1 MNSHRQLFSSLLG
14 AETGEQARLMF
25 SPDRLRTCLDT
36 VPAAQQIAEVDFAS
50 PLALARLAKVASQRL
65 QAITGGWHRLRKR
78 VTDGE
83 GGGNVLRAKAL
94 REATPLLVGSQ
105 HLIHSVCA
113 SWNNE
118 APYAMNILRIHAAD
132 VGSGAA
138 GASRIHRYRELLREF
153 SPSDAGEDPQR
164 IGDDSSVCEGAFNF
178 ASMLVVLGH
187 FPESFLPQILGI
199 NLYLRHCGL
208 IPMFAII
215 VDEQPS
221 LARFLDLR
229 SNPADSTQDLA
240 ALAET
245 AVCEYLAQADPSA
258 MEGMR
263 HGYQWARWQTETAST
278 ALLAVLERW
287 LDPREAARDL
297 ITRRRPDA
305 CQYHEKTQLNKVP
318 MRPLLEADDSLVFLD
333 HLADSA
339 YVRAG
344 SPERSPLLTTLVSPR
359 GKMFRIF
366 SRDDIA
372 VLERWIAGLPY
383 SDQPQPYPARTLW
396 QDDGLLSGAASEAM
410 AAPTL
415 ATSLTPR
422 QAYPRLLHVELTSA
436 EENHARQYVK
446 RWLGKA
452 ARGIANGRCTLPEQW
467 APGILR
473 TWLQRQHVLSNRAL
487 EQDEELP
494 SRDEVTAD
502 IISLAPLTMIDGAW
516 LAGFSHPS
524 LASSSFGSRLF
535 ETLYDELGNGVEA
548 QNHPVIYRQ
557 LLRAVHGEMP
567 TTAAPGYAAAECFS
581 EENFHLPVFWLS
593 IGRYPQTYCPEILGL
608 NLAME
613 LSGVGGGYRRTHK
626 ALVAYGYPTLFVDL
640 HNAIDNISTGHTAW
654 AAASIDAY
662 LSAFCTKD
670 RDELWARIRTGFV
683 ALNPP
688 REETILDKLKERMRS
703 ML

>member
-14 AETGEQARLMF
+14 AETGEQARRMF
-25 SPDRLRTCLDT
+25 SPARLRTCLDA
-36 VPAAQQIAEVDFAS
+36 VPAAQQAGGVDFAS
-50 PLALARLAKVASQRL
+50 PQALAGLAQVASQRL
-65 QAITGGWHRLRKR
+65 QAIAKGWHRLRQR
-78 VTDGE
+78 VSNGE
-83 GGGNVLRAKAL
+83 GCIDVLRAKAV
-94 REATPLLVGSQ
+94 REAAPLLVGSQ

-132 VGSGAA
+132 VGSGLPE
-138 GASRIHRYRELLREF
+138 ASRIHRYRELLREF
-153 SPSDAGEDPQR
+153 APSDAGEDPQR
-164 IGDDSSVCEGAFNF
+164 IGDDSSICEGAFNF

-199 NLYLRHCGL
+199 NLYLRHCEL

-229 SNPADSTQDLA
+229 NDPANSTQDLA
-240 ALAET
+240 ELAET
-245 AVCEYLAQADPSA
+245 AVLEYLGQEDPSV
-258 MEGMR
+258 MEGVR
-263 HGYQWARWQTETAST
+263 QGYQWARWQTETAST
-278 ALLAVLERW
+278 AMLAVLERW

-305 CQYHEKTQLNKVP
+305 CQYHEKTRLNKVP
-318 MRPLLEADDSLVFLD
+318 MKPLLEADDSLAFLD
-333 HLADSA
+333 HLANSS

-359 GKMFRIF
+359 SKMFRIF
-366 SRDDIA
+366 SREDISI
-372 VLERWIAGLPY
+372 LERWIAGLPY
-383 SDQPQPYPARTLW
+383 SDQPSPYPARTLW
-396 QDDGLLSGAASEAM
+396 TDDGLLMEAASETVAV
-410 AAPTL
+410 PILKTN
-415 ATSLTPR
+415 LTPR
-422 QAYPRLLHVELTSA
+422 QAYPRLLHVELTPA
-436 EENHARQYVK
+436 EENHALSYVK
-446 RWLGKA
+446 RWLSNA
-452 ARGIANGRCTLPEQW
+452 ARGVTNGRCTLPEHW
-467 APGILR
+467 APGMLR
-473 TWLQRQHVLSNRAL
+473 TWLQRQHVLSNQTLDQA
-487 EQDEELP
+487 EELP
-494 SRDEVTAD
+494 SREEVAAD

-516 LAGFSHPS
+516 LAGFAHPS

-535 ETLYDELGNGVEA
+535 ETLYDELGNGMEA

-557 LLRAVHGEMP
+557 LLRAVHGELP
-567 TTAAPGYAAAECFS
+567 TTAAPGYAASECFF
-581 EENFHLPVFWLS
+581 EENFDLPVFWLS
-593 IGRYPQTYCPEILGL
+593 IGRYPQTFCPEILGL

-670 RDELWARIRTGFV
+670 RDELWVRIRTGFV

-703 ML
+703 LL

>member
-14 AETGEQARLMF
+14 AETGEQARRLF
-25 SPDRLRTCLDT
+25 TPARLRTCLDA
-36 VPAAQQIAEVDFAS
+36 VPAAQQAARVDFTR
-50 PLALARLAKVASQRL
+50 PQALAGLAQDASQRL
-65 QAITGGWHRLRKR
+65 KAIAEGWRRLH
-78 VTDGE
+78 TLAAEEE
-83 GGGNVLRAKAL
+83 GCVDVLRAKAV
-94 REATPLLVGSQ
+94 REAAPLLVGSQ

-132 VGSGAA
+132 VGSGVPE
-138 GASRIHRYRELLREF
+138 ASRIDRYRELLREF
-153 SPSDAGEDPQR
+153 APSDAGEDPQR
-164 IGDDSSVCEGAFNF
+164 IGDDSSVCDGAFNF

-199 NLYLRHCGL
+199 NLYLRHCEL
-208 IPMFAII
+208 IPMFVTV
-215 VDEQPS
+215 VDEQPA

-229 SNPADSTQDLA
+229 NDPADSTQDLA
-240 ALAET
+240 ELAEA
-245 AVCEYLAQADPSA
+245 AVREYLAQADLSA
-258 MEGMR
+258 IEGV
-263 HGYQWARWQTETAST
+263 HQGYQWARWHTETAST

-297 ITRRRPDA
+297 ITRRRPEA
-305 CQYHEKTQLNKVP
+305 CQYHEKTRLNKVP

-333 HLADSA
+333 HLANSA

-366 SRDDIA
+366 SRYDIA
-372 VLERWIAGLPY
+372 ILGRWIAGLPY
-383 SDQPQPYPARTLW
+383 AGQPHPYPARTLW
-396 QDDGLLSGAASEAM
+396 ADDGLLAGAASETVEAP
-410 AAPTL
+410 AAKTH
-415 ATSLTPR
+415 LTPR
-422 QAYPRLLHVELTSA
+422 QAYPRLLHVELTPA
-436 EENHARQYVK
+436 EESHARSYVK
-446 RWLGKA
+446 RWLSKA
-452 ARGIANGRCTLPEQW
+452 ARGMANGRCALPEQW

-473 TWLQRQHVLSNRAL
+473 AWLHRQHVLSNKAL
-487 EQDEELP
+487 EQVEELP
-494 SRDEVTAD
+494 TREEVAAD

-516 LAGFSHPS
+516 LAGFAHPS
-524 LASSSFGSRLF
+524 LASSGFGSRLF

-557 LLRAVHGEMP
+557 LLRAVQGELP
-567 TTAAPGYAAAECFS
+567 TTADPGYAAAECFL

-593 IGRYPQTYCPEILGL
+593 IGRYPQTFCPEILGL

-670 RDELWARIRTGFV
+670 RDELWVRIRTGFV

-688 REETILDKLKERMRS
+688 REETMLDRFKERMRS
-703 ML
+703 LL